1 MKSIRLL
8 IVLGL
13 MVIAF
18 GCSSI
23 TVQYDYD
30 TKTNFTS
37 LKTFN
42 WLPALV
48 QEDFHVLNVKKIQD
62 AVRTQLES
70 KGCTMTNDNP
80 DFLISMHIGKEQKM
94 DVRAWG
100 YSYGSRT
107 MIRGGFYTGR
117 EEIDVYEYEEGTF
130 ILDFVDAQ
138 SKELIWRGV
147 AKGEVRNYASPVKR
161 DKRINVVVQKVLSNF
176 PPTKKY

>member
-13 MVIAF
+13 LVIGF

-23 TVQYDYD
+23 SVQYDYD

-48 QEDFHVLNVKKIQD
+48 QEDFHVLNVERIKD

-80 DFLISMHIGKEQKM
+80 DFLISM
-94 DVRAWG
+94 
-100 YSYGSRT
+100 
-107 MIRGGFYTGR
+107 
-117 EEIDVYEYEEGTF
+117 
-130 ILDFVDAQ
+130 
-138 SKELIWRGV
+138 
-147 AKGEVRNYASPVKR
+147 
-161 DKRINVVVQKVLSNF
+161 RI
-176 PPTKKY
+176 